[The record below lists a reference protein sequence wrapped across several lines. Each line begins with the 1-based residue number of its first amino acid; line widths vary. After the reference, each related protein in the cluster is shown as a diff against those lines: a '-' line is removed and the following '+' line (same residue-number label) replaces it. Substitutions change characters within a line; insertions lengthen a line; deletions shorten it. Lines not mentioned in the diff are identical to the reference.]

1 MSAGSDRT
9 GRAGAVGFSVGRV
22 WALALR
28 YVYLLK
34 GSWPR
39 VLELAYWPSVQIVL
53 WGFIS
58 KHFVGEGGG
67 GGGGEAGGVGSLA
80 AEAAG
85 ALLAAVLLWDI
96 LFRGQLGYTISFLEE
111 LWSRNLGQLFISPLR
126 PYEMVLSLTA
136 ISLIRTLI
144 GVGPAALLAI
154 PLYGVSIFDLGLPLL
169 VFFANL
175 MATGWALGL
184 FVTAILL
191 RVGLGAE
198 SVAWMA
204 LFLIAPFSAIYYP
217 VSVLPEWLQPVAWM
231 LPPAY
236 VFEGMRAILFD
247 NAFRGDLLL
256 GAVLLNLVYLL
267 LGGIAFIVSFRTAR
281 RTGLLHQTGE

>member
-1 MSAGSDRT
+1 MSVNAFERS
-9 GRAGAVGFSVGRV
+9 ASSAPFSLRRV
-22 WALALR
+22 SALVLR
-28 YVYLLK
+28 YGYLLM
-34 GSWPR
+34 GSWAR
-39 VLELAYWPSVQIVL
+39 LLELAYWPSVQIIL

-58 KHFVGEGGG
+58 KYFVSHSSSA
-67 GGGGEAGGVGSLA
+67 AGL
-80 AEAAG
+80 AG

-126 PYEMVLSLTA
+126 PYEMVLSLTV

-144 GVGPAALLAI
+144 GVIPAAVLAI
-154 PLYGVSIFDLGLPLL
+154 PLYGFSLFDLGLPLIA
-169 VFFANL
+169 FFANL
-175 MATGWALGL
+175 MVTGWALGL
-184 FVTAILL
+184 FVTALLL

-204 LFLIAPFSAIYYP
+204 LFLIAPVSAIYYP
-217 VSVLPEWLQPVAWM
+217 VDVLPGWLQAVAWS

-247 NAFRGDLLL
+247 GVFRGDYLI
-256 GAVLLNLVYLL
+256 GALLLNLLYLA
-267 LGGIAFIVSFRTAR
+267 LGGLTFTLSFRLAR
-281 RTGLLHQTGE
+281 RKGLLHQLGE

>member
-1 MSAGSDRT
+1 LSIGPHQR
-9 GRAGAVGFSVGRV
+9 RGAADAFSLRRIF
-22 WALALR
+22 ALVLR
-28 YVYLLK
+28 YAYLLM

-39 VLELAYWPSVQIVL
+39 LLELAYWPSVQIVL
-53 WGFIS
+53 WGFIA
-58 KHFVGEGGG
+58 KHFTGQT
-67 GGGGEAGGVGSLA
+67 SFA
-80 AEAAG
+80 ANAAG

-126 PYEMVLSLTA
+126 PYEMVLSLTT

-144 GVGPAALLAI
+144 GVTPAALIAI
-154 PLYGVSIFDLGLPLL
+154 PLYGFSLFGLGLPLIA
-169 VFFANL
+169 FFANL
-175 MATGWALGL
+175 MVTGWALGL
-184 FVTAILL
+184 FVTALLL

-217 VSVLPEWLQPVAWM
+217 VDVLPVWLQWVAWS

-236 VFEGMRAILFD
+236 VFEGMRAIVLD
-247 NAFRGDLLL
+247 GVFRVDLLV
-256 GAVLLNLVYLL
+256 GALALNLVYLI
-267 LGGIAFIVSFRTAR
+267 LGGLTFMLSFRLAR
-281 RTGLLHQTGE
+281 QRGLLHQLGE

>member
-1 MSAGSDRT
+1 MSAEPD
-9 GRAGAVGFSVGRV
+9 RAGHAAMVAFSAGRV
-22 WALALR
+22 WALVLR
-28 YVYLLK
+28 YIYLLK

-39 VLELAYWPSVQIVL
+39 ILELAYWPSVQIVL
-53 WGFIS
+53 WGFIA
-58 KHFVGEGGG
+58 KYFVSGDGAGGG
-67 GGGGEAGGVGSLA
+67 SLV

-111 LWSRNLGQLFISPLR
+111 LWSRNLGQLFVSPLR
-126 PYEMVLSLTA
+126 PYEMVLSLTT
-136 ISLIRTLI
+136 ISLIRTLV

-154 PLYGVSIFDLGLPLL
+154 PLYGFSIFDLGLPLL

-175 MATGWALGL
+175 MVTGWALGL

-247 NAFRGDLLL
+247 NVFRGDLLL

-267 LGGIAFIVSFRTAR
+267 LGGIAFIVSFRVAR

>member
-1 MSAGSDRT
+1 MSVNAFERS
-9 GRAGAVGFSVGRV
+9 ASSAPFSLRRV
-22 WALALR
+22 SALVLR
-28 YVYLLK
+28 YGYLLMV
-34 GSWPR
+34 SWAR
-39 VLELAYWPSVQIVL
+39 LLELAYWPSVQIIL

-58 KHFVGEGGG
+58 KYFVSQSSSA
-67 GGGGEAGGVGSLA
+67 AGL
-80 AEAAG
+80 AG

-126 PYEMVLSLTA
+126 PYEMVLSLTV

-144 GVGPAALLAI
+144 GVIPAAVLAI
-154 PLYGVSIFDLGLPLL
+154 PLYGFSLFDLGLPLIA
-169 VFFANL
+169 FFANL
-175 MATGWALGL
+175 MVTGWALGL
-184 FVTAILL
+184 FVTALLL

-204 LFLIAPFSAIYYP
+204 LFLIAPVSAIYYP
-217 VSVLPEWLQPVAWM
+217 VDVLPGWLQAVAWS

-247 NAFRGDLLL
+247 GVFRGDYLI
-256 GAVLLNLVYLL
+256 GALLLNLLYLA
-267 LGGIAFIVSFRTAR
+267 LGGLTFTLSFRLAR
-281 RTGLLHQTGE
+281 RKGLLHQLGE

>member
-1 MSAGSDRT
+1 MSADSAQR
-9 GRAGAVGFSVGRV
+9 RGAIASFSLRRV
-22 WALALR
+22 SALVLR
-28 YVYLLK
+28 YGYLLM
-34 GSWPR
+34 GSWAR
-39 VLELAYWPSVQIVL
+39 LLELAYWPSVQIIL

-58 KHFVGEGGG
+58 KHFVSQTSWVEG
-67 GGGGEAGGVGSLA
+67 
-80 AEAAG
+80 AAG

-126 PYEMVLSLTA
+126 PYEMVLSLTV

-144 GVGPAALLAI
+144 GVIPAAVLAI
-154 PLYGVSIFDLGLPLL
+154 PLYGFSLFDLGLPL
-169 VFFANL
+169 VAFFGNL
-175 MATGWALGL
+175 MITGWALGL
-184 FVTAILL
+184 FVTALLL

-204 LFLIAPFSAIYYP
+204 LFLIAPVSAIYYP
-217 VSVLPEWLQPVAWM
+217 VDVLPAWLQAVAWS

-247 NAFRGDLLL
+247 GVFRGDLLV
-256 GAVLLNLVYLL
+256 GAMLLNLLYLV
-267 LGGIAFIVSFRTAR
+267 LGGLTFTLSFRLAR
-281 RTGLLHQTGE
+281 RQGLLHQLGE

>member
-1 MSAGSDRT
+1 MSVNAFERS
-9 GRAGAVGFSVGRV
+9 ASSAPFSLRRV
-22 WALALR
+22 SALVLR
-28 YVYLLK
+28 YGYLLM
-34 GSWPR
+34 GSWAR
-39 VLELAYWPSVQIVL
+39 LLELAYWPSVQIIL

-58 KHFVGEGGG
+58 KYFVSQSSSA
-67 GGGGEAGGVGSLA
+67 AGL
-80 AEAAG
+80 AG

-126 PYEMVLSLTA
+126 PYEMVLSLTV

-144 GVGPAALLAI
+144 GVIPAAVLAI
-154 PLYGVSIFDLGLPLL
+154 PLYGFSLFDLGLPLIA
-169 VFFANL
+169 FFANL
-175 MATGWALGL
+175 MVTGWALGL
-184 FVTAILL
+184 FVTALLL

-204 LFLIAPFSAIYYP
+204 LFLIAPVSAIYYP
-217 VSVLPEWLQPVAWM
+217 VDVLPGWLQAVAWS

-247 NAFRGDLLL
+247 GVFRGDYLI
-256 GAVLLNLVYLL
+256 GALLLNLLYLA
-267 LGGIAFIVSFRTAR
+267 LGGLTFTLSFRLAR
-281 RTGLLHQTGE
+281 RKGLLHQLGE